1 MLQVTQLHEEAEWDD
16 LRNEFKSL
24 LNETLQYTSLVA
36 RQYNLNSQTNF
47 AKFWRALLNQ
57 VSSILEK
64 VINFQILKIIQIWP
78 NEGQL
83 FSNIAD

>member
-1 MLQVTQLHEEAEWDD
+1 MLQVTQLHEEAEWDN

-64 VINFQILKIIQIWP
+64 VNNFLI
-78 NEGQL
+78 
-83 FSNIAD
+83 